1 MSNYTEEAKQIYNK
15 VCDKYKHHWLDTTV
29 SQTMAMEMIT
39 EALSIA
45 IDKTVEERA
54 EEEYPLIAAEG
65 FGGANAI
72 IMRQREA
79 YIKGATDNQKQIR

>member
-1 MSNYTEEAKQIYNK
+1 MNNYTEEAKQVYNK

-45 IDKTVEERA
+45 NVVGQSEHLCQYES
-54 EEEYPLIAAEG
+54 
-65 FGGANAI
+65 
-72 IMRQREA
+72 
-79 YIKGATDNQKQIR
+79 DNTTAMNCKHCGEPKWVHECCKLA